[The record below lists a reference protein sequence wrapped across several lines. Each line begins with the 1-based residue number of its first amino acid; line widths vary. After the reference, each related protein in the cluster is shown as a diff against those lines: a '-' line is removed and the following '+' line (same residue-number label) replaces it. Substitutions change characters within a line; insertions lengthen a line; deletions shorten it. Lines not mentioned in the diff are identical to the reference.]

1 MYTLKIGKYIA
12 SYVGTWDYILFIFCV
27 CACYPSIPV
36 PNTKFPHILSGRII
50 KHGNVCMKHYP
61 DDNSNSPKIK

>member
-27 CACYPSIPV
+27 CLLSIY
-36 PNTKFPHILSGRII
+36 S
-50 KHGNVCMKHYP
+50 
-61 DDNSNSPKIK
+61 SPKYQVSSYIVM